1 MTQISIPAT
10 SKPSDVGRDADS
22 GQARGFTLVELSVVL
37 VIIGIL
43 LAMAL
48 PRLPALEQTRLQAAG
63 RRLATLAS
71 YLHDEAALRGRVYR
85 LSLDPDRN
93 RYDVE
98 MLAPFADGHI
108 AGEFTQAWD
117 PYGRGAALPQGV
129 SFATSGSTH
138 IYFLPEGGGSESA
151 IELIAQAGGGL
162 RVTLDPVTGRTQI
175 GDLQQ

>member
-10 SKPSDVGRDADS
+10 SKPSDIGRA
-22 GQARGFTLVELSVVL
+22 QGFTLIELSVVL
-37 VIIGIL
+37 VIIGLL

-48 PRLPALEQTRLQAAG
+48 PRLPALEHTRMQAAG
-63 RRLATLAS
+63 RRLATLVS

-85 LSLDPDRN
+85 LSLDPDLN
-93 RYDVE
+93 RYDVA

-108 AGEFTQAWD
+108 ASEFTQAWD

-129 SFATSGSTH
+129 SFAASGSTY
-138 IYFLPEGGGSESA
+138 IYFLPEGGGTEST

-175 GDLQQ
+175 GDLQP